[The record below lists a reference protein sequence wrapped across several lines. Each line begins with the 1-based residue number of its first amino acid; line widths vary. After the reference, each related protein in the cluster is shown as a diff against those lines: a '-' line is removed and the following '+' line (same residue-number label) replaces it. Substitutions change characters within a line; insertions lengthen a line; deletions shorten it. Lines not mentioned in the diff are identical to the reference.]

1 MNKIMLFLVKGKT
14 DEKSLALTISRQ
26 INGVRFFV
34 IKTDITSDCHTTI
47 DNVEH
52 LIYERI
58 KFFLSENPQFEFS
71 DIESVIQITDT
82 DGTFIPENII
92 KYEESVEKIYYE
104 SDSVLTN
111 NIEETKNRNI
121 HKAEILRKLCS
132 LAYINNE
139 EKSQNKDNEKV
150 KYRIYYMSCN
160 LEHVLH
166 NSPNVATKEEKV
178 NLANQFRNETVNN
191 PDKLRNILF
200 DPRIDC
206 SGDYKY
212 SWEFIQKG
220 INSIKRKSNF
230 SNFFSE
236 YIDI

>member
-1 MNKIMLFLVKGKT
+1 MIVNKIMLFLVEGQTDKT
-14 DEKSLALTISRQ
+14 SLAYTISKQ

-34 IKTDITSDCHTTI
+34 IQTDITSDYHTTI

-52 LIYERI
+52 LIYEKVR
-58 KFFLSENPQFEFS
+58 FFLSENPQFEFT
-71 DIESVIQITDT
+71 DIDSVIQITDT
-82 DGTFIPENII
+82 DGTFIPESEI
-92 KYEESVEKIYYE
+92 KYEGSIGKIFYDNG
-104 SDSVLTN
+104 SILTN
-111 NIEETKNRNI
+111 NIGETKNRNL
-121 HKAEILRKLCS
+121 HKAEILRKLCA
-132 LAYINNE
+132 LKNIYNE
-139 EKSQNKDNEKV
+139 EKKDEKV

-178 NLANQFRNETVNN
+178 RLAKIFRNETVKN
-191 PDKLRNILF
+191 PDKLRNIVF

-206 SGDYKY
+206 SGSYKD
-212 SWEFIQKG
+212 SWNFIQQG
-220 INSIKRKSNF
+220 VNSIKRKSNL